1 MDIHIGISDEH
12 REEITNG
19 LVKVLAD
26 SYTLYL
32 KTHNFHWNVE
42 GPLFSELHQLF
53 EKQYL
58 ELAIAIDEIAERIR
72 ALGFYVPASYSQ
84 FSEITTVKEEK
95 NHVHSSEMIS
105 QLVLGQEE
113 VVRSAR
119 KLIPI
124 AEKYQDQPTA
134 DMLIDRMTV
143 HEKNAWML
151 RSLLEES

>member
-1 MDIHIGISDEH
+1 
-12 REEITNG
+12 
-19 LVKVLAD
+19 
-26 SYTLYL
+26 
-32 KTHNFHWNVE
+32 
-42 GPLFSELHQLF
+42 
-53 EKQYL
+53 
-58 ELAIAIDEIAERIR
+58 
-72 ALGFYVPASYSQ
+72 
-84 FSEITTVKEEK
+84 
-95 NHVHSSEMIS
+95 MIS

>member
-105 QLVLGQEE
+105 QD
-113 VVRSAR
+113 
-119 KLIPI
+119 K
-124 AEKYQDQPTA
+124 
-134 DMLIDRMTV
+134 
-143 HEKNAWML
+143 
-151 RSLLEES
+151 